1 MYSWKSSMIRNVL
14 YRYYSWKDYHSEKE
28 TIKEEMLTCILGS
41 QWKTPK
47 RKDHQKETLPQ
58 R

>member
-1 MYSWKSSMIRNVL
+1 MIRNVL